1 MKTHNLSEWETGA
14 FKPVHILMLRGRH
27 YWLCIFINHAIPD
40 IQRKLQELKA
50 RPQTP
55 LSTLVEGAFKV
66 YNSQDLTEE
75 ANKDKRL
82 IKNKNKKP
90 DLEKQKTDLDCSDSR
105 TTSRGP
111 CRAKMAG
118 SLLGLNQCAFV
129 RKGDTGQK
137 NVLSALL
144 WDA

>member
-1 MKTHNLSEWETGA
+1 MKTQNLSEWETGA

-82 IKNKNKKP
+82 IKNK
-90 DLEKQKTDLDCSDSR
+90 KQILTALIHAPP
-105 TTSRGP
+105 RGDP
-111 CRAKMAG
+111 AG
-118 SLLGLNQCAFV
+118 PRWPEAS
-129 RKGDTGQK
+129 
-137 NVLSALL
+137 
-144 WDA
+144 